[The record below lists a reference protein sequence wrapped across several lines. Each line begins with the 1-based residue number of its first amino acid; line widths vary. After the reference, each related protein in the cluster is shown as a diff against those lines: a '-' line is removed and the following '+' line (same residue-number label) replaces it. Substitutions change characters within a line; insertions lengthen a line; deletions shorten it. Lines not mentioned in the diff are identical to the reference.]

1 MVIISRAA
9 TTFHTRSIAQAK
21 ICDSQFPAKPVMI
34 HYDPLECLPTSA
46 ELPDSDDTPVDN
58 ELQNLIP
65 NLLEAILALVWSE
78 RMDWFFG
85 VDMGI
90 YHTPGEA
97 PLVQDGFLSLGVER
111 FIGEE
116 GRLSY
121 VLWEEDNV
129 VPLWALEV
137 VSKTYS
143 GEYEQKKIAYAQLG
157 ILYYVIYA
165 LGRGKRRK
173 RQSVEVYRL
182 VEGEYVLQKSE
193 LLWIPEIGLGI
204 GRERGTYL
212 GRTREWLYWYDQSGR
227 RLPTPEEVAQRETER
242 AAIAEQRAE
251 LLAAR
256 LREMGVDP
264 DSFIP

>member
-1 MVIISRAA
+1 MV
-9 TTFHTRSIAQAK
+9 
-21 ICDSQFPAKPVMI
+21 

-90 YHTPGEA
+90 YHTPGEP
-97 PLVQDGFLSLGVER
+97 PLVPDGFLSLGVER

-143 GEYEQKKIAYAQLG
+143 GEYEHKKIAYAQLG
-157 ILYYVIYA
+157 ILY
-165 LGRGKRRK
+165 
-173 RQSVEVYRL
+173 
-182 VEGEYVLQKSE
+182 
-193 LLWIPEIGLGI
+193 
-204 GRERGTYL
+204 
-212 GRTREWLYWYDQSGR
+212 
-227 RLPTPEEVAQRETER
+227 
-242 AAIAEQRAE
+242 
-251 LLAAR
+251 
-256 LREMGVDP
+256 
-264 DSFIP
+264 

>member
-58 ELQNLIP
+58 ELLNLLF

-90 YHTPGEA
+90 YHTPGEP

-165 LGRGKRRK
+165 PGRGKRRK
-173 RQSVEVYRL
+173 RQSFEVYRL

-193 LLWIPEIGLGI
+193 LLWIPEMGLGI

-242 AAIAEQRAE
+242 AAMAEQRAE

>member
-1 MVIISRAA
+1 MVILSRAA

-21 ICDSQFPAKPVMI
+21 IGDSQFPAKPVMV

-46 ELPDSDDTPVDN
+46 ELPDSDDTPADN

-90 YHTPGEA
+90 YHTPGEP
-97 PLVQDGFLSLGVER
+97 PLVPNGFLSLGVER

-165 LGRGKRRK
+165 PGRGKRRK
-173 RQSVEVYRL
+173 RQSFEVYRL
-182 VEGEYVLQKSE
+182 VEGQYVLQKSE
-193 LLWIPEIGLGI
+193 PVWIPEMGLAI
-204 GRERGTYL
+204 GRSRGTYL

-242 AAIAEQRAE
+242 AAMAEQRAE

>member
-1 MVIISRAA
+1 MV
-9 TTFHTRSIAQAK
+9 Q
-21 ICDSQFPAKPVMI
+21 
-34 HYDPLECLPTSA
+34 YNPLHCLPTSA

-65 NLLEAILALVWSE
+65 NLLEAILALAWQE

-90 YHTPGEA
+90 YHTPGKP
-97 PLVQDGFLSLGVER
+97 PLLPDGFLSLGVER

-143 GEYEQKKIAYAQLG
+143 GEYEQKKHDYAQLG

-165 LGRGKRRK
+165 PGRGERRK
-173 RQSVEVYRL
+173 RQPFEVYR
-182 VEGEYVLQKSE
+182 
-193 LLWIPEIGLGI
+193 
-204 GRERGTYL
+204 
-212 GRTREWLYWYDQSGR
+212 
-227 RLPTPEEVAQRETER
+227 PTPEELAQRESER
-242 AAIAEQRAE
+242 AALAEQRAE
-251 LLAAR
+251 IERQRADLLAAKV
-256 LREMGVDP
+256 REMGVDP
-264 DSFIP
+264 NSLI